1 MKNIYF
7 DLDDT
12 LIQTQEAYAYVNNP
26 LSQMVSAETEY
37 RPTEV
42 MHVMNKIDIGKI
54 ATLSFSPDRYCNSW
68 VETFHKLMPSGSY
81 NENEIY
87 KIASSIFTMNIP
99 LHSDAK
105 AVLSEIK
112 YHKYPD
118 VKLNVLTHG
127 DKSIQ
132 MKRIDDLNLQ
142 ALFDDI
148 CIVDHKDVNTYRQL
162 SSGKDIMIGNSINHD
177 VIPSIESGWNAY
189 HIKRKLSW
197 DYDGKKQNSDY
208 DFESFQDLR
217 DIWQA
222 ITRNIKY

>member
-1 MKNIYF
+1 M
-7 DLDDT
+7 DDT
-12 LIQTQEAYAYVNNP
+12 LIQTQEAYAYVNNQ
-26 LSQMVSAETEY
+26 LSQMVSAETVY

-54 ATLSFSPDRYCNSW
+54 ATLSFSLDRYCNSW

-81 NENEIY
+81 NEKEIY
-87 KIASSIFTMNIP
+87 KIASSIFTMDIP

-112 YHKYPD
+112 SHKYPD

-189 HIKRKLSW
+189 HIERKLS
-197 DYDGKKQNSDY
+197 
-208 DFESFQDLR
+208 
-217 DIWQA
+217 
-222 ITRNIKY
+222 